1 MTLHTYILKFYI
13 MMKMI
18 GLILLDPLN
27 QKIHGKIEQKKA
39 SNSRFQ
45 IQIRGSNILR
55 LIWVKKVLGLN
66 RFSILFYGR
75 VDNIVSLSSKNR

>member
-27 QKIHGKIEQKKA
+27 QKIHGKIEQKK
-39 SNSRFQ
+39 SFE
-45 IQIRGSNILR
+45 
-55 LIWVKKVLGLN
+55 
-66 RFSILFYGR
+66 FSIPDSDKQFKYFK
-75 VDNIVSLSSKNR
+75 VFISDKSLTFK